1 MNTTEANKV
10 AAKALLEVA
19 FDSGK
24 SIEEK
29 RALLPLYLNEK
40 KYIQHC
46 PSMKDGFEGL
56 MVLLTKLATDFD
68 GYSIDVKR
76 LVAEGD
82 YVVAHCLYRFGR
94 INSKEK
100 VIFELFRVEDG
111 KMVEHWDAIQD
122 VPADPLNSNGMI

>member
-1 MNTTEANKV
+1 MKNIEANKV
-10 AAKALLEVA
+10 AARALLEVA
-19 FDSGK
+19 FDSAK
-24 SIEEK
+24 SVDEK
-29 RALLPLYLNEK
+29 RALLPRYLNEQ

-46 PSMKDGFEGL
+46 PSMGDGFEGL
-56 MVLLTKLATDFD
+56 MALLTNLANDFD

-94 INSKEK
+94 MNPKEK

-122 VPADPLNSNGMI
+122 VPAEPLNSNGMI